1 MDARETIR
9 VNGERKRETEK
20 GERKREKRKGEG
32 VASAG
37 GETKTGP
44 PIKPRLPFSVL
55 RSYAV
60 KLLPHP
66 HPPVAFGLL
75 NVNPEPC
82 MELT

>member
-1 MDARETIR
+1 M
-9 VNGERKRETEK
+9 NGERKTGTEK
-20 GERKREKRKGEG
+20 GDGEGEKRKGEG
-32 VASAG
+32 VASARG
-37 GETKTGP
+37 KHKRGP
-44 PIKPRLPFSVL
+44 PIKPRSPFYVP